1 LFRALRRA
9 KWNLHLM
16 DGERR
21 IAIVAIPGVVGF
33 EAREQIGDGSG
44 RRARLMVTDTMD
56 SDYGDTV

>member
-1 LFRALRRA
+1 
-9 KWNLHLM
+9 M